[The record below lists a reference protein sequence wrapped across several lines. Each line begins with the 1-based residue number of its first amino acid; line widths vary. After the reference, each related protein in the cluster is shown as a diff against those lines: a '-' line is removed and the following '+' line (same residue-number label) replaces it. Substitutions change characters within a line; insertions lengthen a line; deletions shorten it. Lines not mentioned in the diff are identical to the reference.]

1 MRIEKIRV
9 AVEMA
14 RLFARQG
21 EELIQATKT
30 ESGKYLLFGSKQSAS
45 LRRLSMNL
53 TRELAEMRRP

>member
-1 MRIEKIRV
+1 MRVEKIRV

-21 EELIQATKT
+21 EELIQATKK
-30 ESGKYLLFGSKQSAS
+30 EEGKYLLFGSKQSAS

>member
-1 MRIEKIRV
+1 MRVEKIRV

-21 EELIQATKT
+21 EELIQAPKK
-30 ESGKYLLFGSKQSAS
+30 EEGEYLLFGSKQSAS

-53 TRELAEMRRP
+53 TRELAEMRKS

>member
-1 MRIEKIRV
+1 MKIGQIRV

-21 EELIQATKT
+21 EDLIQ
-30 ESGKYLLFGSKQSAS
+30 ESKGEDGKYLLYGSKQSGS

-53 TRELAEMRRP
+53 TRELAEMRKP